1 MATTL
6 ISLLQLLSQLFS
18 LLILARI
25 LMSWVQV
32 DRYNPVVKFI
42 FDLTEPILAPIRRV
56 LPQAGMFDFSPMV
69 AILLMEF
76 LVVPVLS
83 TIVRSLF
90 R

>member
-6 ISLLQLLSQLFS
+6 IALLQLLSQLFS

-32 DRYNPVVKFI
+32 DRGNAVVKLI
-42 FDLTEPILAPIRRV
+42 FDLTEPILAPIRKI
-56 LPQAGMFDFSPMV
+56 LPSSGMFDFSPMV

>member
-69 AILLMEF
+69 AILLVEF

>member
-6 ISLLQLLSQLFS
+6 IALLQLLSQLFS

-32 DRYNPVVKFI
+32 DRDNAVVKLI
-42 FDLTEPILAPIRRV
+42 FDLTEPILAPIRRF
-56 LPQAGMFDFSPMV
+56 LPSAGMFDFSPMV
-69 AILLMEF
+69 AILLVEF

-83 TIVRSLF
+83 VIVRSLF

>member
-1 MATTL
+1 MANTL
-6 ISLLQLLSQLFS
+6 IALPQLLSQLFS

-32 DRYNPVVKFI
+32 DRYNPVVKFV

-56 LPQAGMFDFSPMV
+56 LPPSGMFDFSPMV

-83 TIVRSLF
+83 VIVRSLF
-90 R
+90 K

>member
-6 ISLLQLLSQLFS
+6 IALLQLLSQLFS

-32 DRYNPVVKFI
+32 DRGNVVVKLI
-42 FDLTEPILAPIRRV
+42 FDLTEPILAPIRRI
-56 LPQAGMFDFSPMV
+56 LPSAGMFDFSPMV
-69 AILLMEF
+69 AILLVEF
-76 LVVPVLS
+76 LIVPVLS
-83 TIVRSLF
+83 TIVRSFF

>member
-32 DRYNPVVKFI
+32 DRGNVVVKLI

>member
-6 ISLLQLLSQLFS
+6 IALLQLLSQLFS

-56 LPQAGMFDFSPMV
+56 LPPTGMFDFSPMV
-69 AILLMEF
+69 AILLVEF

-83 TIVRSLF
+83 TIVRSIF

>member
-32 DRYNPVVKFI
+32 DRFNPVVKLI

-83 TIVRSLF
+83 FVVRSLF

>member
-56 LPQAGMFDFSPMV
+56 LPPAGMFDFSPMV

-83 TIVRSLF
+83 TVVKSLF

>member
-32 DRYNPVVKFI
+32 DRDNPVVKLI

-69 AILLMEF
+69 AILLVEF

>member
-32 DRYNPVVKFI
+32 DRGNAVVKLI

>member
-6 ISLLQLLSQLFS
+6 IALLQLLSQLFS

-32 DRYNPVVKFI
+32 DRGNAVVKFI
-42 FDLTEPILAPIRRV
+42 FDLTEPILAPIRKI
-56 LPQAGMFDFSPMV
+56 LPSSGMFDFSPMV
-69 AILLMEF
+69 AILLVEF

>member
-32 DRYNPVVKFI
+32 DRGNAVVKLI

-69 AILLMEF
+69 AILLVEF

>member
-6 ISLLQLLSQLFS
+6 IALLQLLSQLFS

-25 LMSWVQV
+25 LMSWMQI
-32 DRYNPVVKFI
+32 DRYNPVVKLI
-42 FDLTEPILAPIRRV
+42 FDITEPILAPIRRL

-83 TIVRSLF
+83 IIVRSLF

>member
-6 ISLLQLLSQLFS
+6 IALLQLLSQLFS

-32 DRYNPVVKFI
+32 DRGNAVVKLI
-42 FDLTEPILAPIRRV
+42 FDLTEPILAPIRKI
-56 LPQAGMFDFSPMV
+56 LPSSGMFDFSPMV
-69 AILLMEF
+69 AILLVEF

>member
-6 ISLLQLLSQLFS
+6 IALLQLLSQLFS

-32 DRYNPVVKFI
+32 DRDNVVVKLI
-42 FDLTEPILAPIRRV
+42 FDLTEPILAPLRRI
-56 LPQAGMFDFSPMV
+56 LPSAGMFDFSPMV
-69 AILLMEF
+69 AILLVEF

-83 TIVRSLF
+83 VIVRSLF

>member
-56 LPQAGMFDFSPMV
+56 LPPAGMFDFSPMV
-69 AILLMEF
+69 AIILMEF

-83 TIVRSLF
+83 TVVKSLF